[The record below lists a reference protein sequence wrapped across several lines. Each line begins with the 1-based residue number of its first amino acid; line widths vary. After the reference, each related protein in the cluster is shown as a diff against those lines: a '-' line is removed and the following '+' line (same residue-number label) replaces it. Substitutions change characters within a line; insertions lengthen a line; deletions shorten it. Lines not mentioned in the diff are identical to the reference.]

1 MWYVCCECTPGLATS
16 PFVLPCIPPFQ
27 KWPKIKSQ
35 LRILRSYRLWKG
47 HIKQVEGHFGTA
59 VVSYFIFLR
68 WLFVVNLVIF
78 ALWFGFVCIP
88 QFIHPGEVN
97 ITSQAACLI
106 PMANAS
112 QLTCSNTSIR
122 EPGVVFELARNC
134 SNGTEIRLCN
144 FDSSG
149 IAVSES
155 SMQVLTSRDFEAV
168 LECPSG
174 PANATEYI
182 VCVGVDPFVVWYQ
195 YILDFVSGEGVYN
208 NTPLFHG
215 VYSNEVTPE
224 GYNFPVAFLALAAT
238 VYFISV
244 ALLVYK

>member
-1 MWYVCCECTPGLATS
+1 MHDVVSSCHAC
-16 PFVLPCIPPFQ
+16 VPPFQ

-35 LRILRSYRLWKG
+35 LRIFRSYRLWKS

-68 WLFVVNLVIF
+68 WLFVMNLVIF

-106 PMANAS
+106 PLANIS
-112 QLTCSNTSIR
+112 ELTCSNASVQ
-122 EPGVVFELARNC
+122 EPGVVFELASNC
-134 SNGTEIRLCN
+134 SNGTQIRLCK
-144 FDSSG
+144 FDSDG
-149 IAVSES
+149 IAVAES
-155 SMQVLTSRDFEAV
+155 STQLLTSSDLDIV
-168 LECPSG
+168 SDCPVAGST
-174 PANATEYI
+174 NATEYI
-182 VCVGVDPFVVWYQ
+182 VCTGVDPFIIWYQ
-195 YILDFVSGEGVYN
+195 YILDIVSGEGFYN
-208 NTPLFHG
+208 STPLFHG
-215 VYSNEVTPE
+215 VYSNQVTPE
-224 GYNFPVAFLALAAT
+224 GYHFPVAFLTLAAI